1 MALRLSDLAS
11 RGAALEISADQV
23 DHDLAQINQQWDQAR
38 QEVATQPSGW
48 TFVEGSSSASLQGDA
63 CVSEDEQADSNGSS
77 DCQRWIEG
85 ALLQEVGCKPRGGV
99 TCEADE
105 SQEVISDSLV

>member
-1 MALRLSDLAS
+1 
-11 RGAALEISADQV
+11 
-23 DHDLAQINQQWDQAR
+23 
-38 QEVATQPSGW
+38 
-48 TFVEGSSSASLQGDA
+48 
-63 CVSEDEQADSNGSS
+63 VSKDEQTDSNGSS